1 MQWYSAEDEAAV
13 DRIDAAWSDAPID
26 NEELLGML
34 LDVAREQVIGYAPA
48 GAPLDQV
55 TDLMFTLGYEADVI
69 EAVEDILDGLVPGED
84 VAPGEAVLPGE
95 ILTDPPVR
103 YVFAQLQQAKNLFN
117 AGRIVGDS
125 AGAEGFSFVPRPLS
139 KEIQKIIRPQS
150 GVASVL

>member
-1 MQWYSAEDEAAV
+1 MEWYSAEDQAAIE
-13 DRIDAAWSDAPID
+13 RIDAAWSDAPAD

-34 LDVAREQVIGYAPA
+34 LDVARVQVLAFAEDGEPVEE
-48 GAPLDQV
+48 V
-55 TDLMFTLGYEADVI
+55 TCLLELLGYPTATIASV
-69 EAVEDILDGLVPGED
+69 
-84 VAPGEAVLPGE
+84 VALLGGDAPETPS
-95 ILTDPPVR
+95 R

-125 AGAEGFSFVPRPLS
+125 TGAEGFSFVPRPLS

>member
-1 MQWYSAEDEAAV
+1 MQWYSADDHAAI

-34 LDVAREQVIGYAPA
+34 LDVARVQVLAFAEEGEPVEE
-48 GAPLDQV
+48 V
-55 TDLMFTLGYEADVI
+55 TELMTLLGYSTVTIATVV
-69 EAVEDILDGLVPGED
+69 ALLGED
-84 VAPGEAVLPGE
+84 LPE
-95 ILTDPPVR
+95 TPSR

-125 AGAEGFSFVPRPLS
+125 TGAEGFSFVPRPLS